1 MKPTT
6 LIVTLSRSYINKV
19 LKVLTR
25 VDLYLEVN
33 NIWFKQLIVT
43 YCADNVTDGPVLT
56 IESNVERFGLPHK
69 HM

>member
-33 NIWFKQLIVT
+33 NIWFKQLIFA
-43 YCADNVTDGPVLT
+43 YCADNETDGPVLK
-56 IESNVERFGLPHK
+56 RLAP
-69 HM
+69 